1 MHLTH
6 KENHFP
12 GLRLDDK
19 QEMIASNEVYLIMRS
34 IIWAVEYNYEYLKA
48 EQLLDPL
55 YSFLIV
61 DYTHLYEDRY
71 H

>member
-1 MHLTH
+1 M
-6 KENHFP
+6 
-12 GLRLDDK
+12 LR
-19 QEMIASNEVYLIMRS
+19 